1 VSAEVRLCTGASIKM
16 KTQIGAGRKPHL
28 TAEAVLRYHAQAMP
42 VRPQSVWCAE
52 TSATIWTLVLFSSCV
67 HSL

>member
-1 VSAEVRLCTGASIKM
+1 M

-52 TSATIWTLVLFSSCV
+52 TSATI
-67 HSL
+67 